1 MVCFFGRFE
10 NSKNW
15 FWDLLTFTKY
25 QLNILQCNSIS
36 PVKTSRHNIMYEKFE
51 HSDLNCFYL
60 KFWVK
65 LGWIWLCHLASIS
78 KKPPGFYYF
87 PFSWLSFYDHS
98 FCVKYITIR
107 APAFSIKIIH
117 SSFHIYHIIFF
128 LITGTKQLQN
138 NKMNF
143 NFSLNETFPG
153 PHNILKIGHDLL
165 PENCHSFTGRN
176 FHILQQ
182 RVNDILDTM
191 GNASAR

>member
-1 MVCFFGRFE
+1 MF
-10 NSKNW
+10 
-15 FWDLLTFTKY
+15 
-25 QLNILQCNSIS
+25 SI
-36 PVKTSRHNIMYEKFE
+36 F
-51 HSDLNCFYL
+51 
-60 KFWVK
+60 
-65 LGWIWLCHLASIS
+65 LA
-78 KKPPGFYYF
+78 
-87 PFSWLSFYDHS
+87 
-98 FCVKYITIR
+98 FCVKNITIR
-107 APAFSIKIIH
+107 APAFFNQDNSY
-117 SSFHIYHIIFF
+117 FHIYHIIFF
-128 LITGTKQLQN
+128 NYRKSHLQN